1 MAQQENRCKPH
12 GFVVSCPE
20 SQPLEGAIMTRI
32 SKDFDGQT
40 VICTF
45 DVTPGS
51 AQDVIDALTEA
62 YAEVISRQP
71 GYVSGAIH
79 LNDAQTRIATYSQWR
94 DRRDY
99 QAMLRTPE
107 MRDRNRAI
115 HAMCR
120 HFEPVMYDV
129 VDTWQR

>member
-1 MAQQENRCKPH
+1 
-12 GFVVSCPE
+12 
-20 SQPLEGAIMTRI
+20 MTRI
-32 SKDFDGQT
+32 DHDFDGQT

-51 AQDVIDALTEA
+51 AHDVLDALTAA

-71 GYVSGAIH
+71 GYISGAVH

-107 MRDRNRAI
+107 MRERNRAI
-115 HAMCR
+115 HGMCR
-120 HFEPVMYDV
+120 HFEPVMYEV
-129 VDTWQR
+129 VGTWDA